1 MCGFA
6 GFYSPLYPIKNSTE
20 ILTAMADEILHRGP
34 DDGGVW
40 VSECETVGFSHRRL
54 AIVDLSPAG
63 HQPMISSTGR
73 YVIAFNGEI
82 YNHLELRKQLEQEV
96 NCCWR
101 GHSDTETL
109 LKGFDVW
116 GIKATII
123 KTIGMFAM
131 SIWDFKEKSLTLL
144 RDRLGEKP
152 LYYGWQND
160 VLLFGSEL
168 SSLKHFPNFSA
179 DINRTALSLLIRQG
193 YIPAPYSIYSGIE
206 KLLPGTMLVYHE
218 DSYIP
223 EKIVYWS
230 ASDVI
235 KMGASFPFKGTKEEI
250 VDALALQLG
259 DAVERQ
265 MMADVPLGA
274 FLSGG
279 VDSSTIVA
287 LMQSRSSKPVKT
299 FSIGFYED
307 GYNEAQHAKA
317 VAEYLG
323 TEHTEYYVTEADALA
338 VIPELANLYSEPFA
352 DSSQIPTFLVSKMAK
367 EHVTVSLSGD
377 GGDELFAGYSRY
389 QNTLDMW
396 NKISPLPF
404 FVRPHIASMI
414 KAIPITMW
422 DKLPIVKNIGDRIHK
437 GADALGC
444 RDFESFYANYLM
456 AHTRNPETIV
466 IGGFDPKYMK
476 ERLAGVE
483 LDNNEIMTLIDHH
496 SYLPD
501 DILCKVDR
509 AAMGVSLETRVPLL
523 DHTLVE
529 FAAKVPLSIKCF
541 DKQAKWPLKEVLFK
555 YVPRELI
562 ERPKKGFGIP
572 LAKWLREG
580 LKDWAGELLDEEK
593 IKAQGFFYPEVV
605 GKLWAEH
612 QSGTR
617 NWSYLLWNILM
628 FQAWYEKNKL

>member
-6 GFYSPLYPIKNSTE
+6 GFYSPRNSVKNSTE
-20 ILTAMADEILHRGP
+20 LLTIMADEIIHRGP

-40 VSECETVGFSHRRL
+40 HSEDEMVGFSHRRL

-63 HQPMISSTGR
+63 HQPMISSTER
-73 YVIAFNGEI
+73 YVLAFNGEI
-82 YNHLELRKQLEQEV
+82 YNHLDLRKQLEQEV
-96 NCCWR
+96 DCCWR
-101 GHSDTETL
+101 GYSDTETL

-131 SIWDFKEKSLTLL
+131 SIWDAKEESLTLL

-168 SSLKHFPNFSA
+168 SSIKQHPNFSA
-179 DINRTALSLLIRQG
+179 EIDRRALSLLIRQG

-206 KLLPGTMLVYHE
+206 KLMPGTILVYNK
-218 DSYIP
+218 DSCVP
-223 EKIVYWS
+223 QKIVYWS
-230 ASDVI
+230 ANDVI
-235 KMGASFPFKGTKEEI
+235 QTGSDEPFSGTKDEI

-299 FSIGFYED
+299 FSIGFYEE
-307 GYNEAQHAKA
+307 GYNEAEHAKA
-317 VAEYLG
+317 VAEHLG
-323 TEHTEYYVTEADALA
+323 TDHTEYYATEGDALA

-367 EHVTVSLSGD
+367 EHVTVTLSGD
-377 GGDELFAGYSRY
+377 GGDELFSGYSRY

-404 FVRPHIASMI
+404 FARPAIASAI
-414 KAIPITMW
+414 KAIPTSLW
-422 DKLPIVKNIGDRIHK
+422 DKLPIGNDIGDQIHK
-437 GADALGC
+437 GADALSC
-444 RDFESFYANYLM
+444 KDFEGFYANYLM
-456 AHTRNPETIV
+456 AHTRSPETIV
-466 IGGFDPKYMK
+466 IDGSDPKYMK
-476 ERLAGVE
+476 ERLAGIK
-483 LDNNEIMTLIDHH
+483 LSNNEKMTLIDHH

-523 DHTLVE
+523 DHTVVE
-529 FAAKVPLSIKCF
+529 FAAKVPMEIKGF
-541 DKQAKWPLKEVLFK
+541 DNQAKWPLKQVLFK

-572 LAKWLREG
+572 LAKWLRGG
-580 LKDWAGELLDEEK
+580 LKNWASELLNEEK
-593 IKAQGFFYPEVV
+593 IKAQGFFFPEVV
-605 GKLWAEH
+605 NTLWSEH
-612 QSGTR
+612 QSGSR

-628 FQAWYEKNKL
+628 FQAWYEKNHS